1 MAKSC
6 AYKKA
11 FELTCFRICKKRTI
25 IVTSTR
31 AERLRTIR
39 TLKRNIVNSISSWR
53 KKELEKLIENILI
66 KTRKEGMKNAFG

>member
-25 IVTSTR
+25 IVTSAR
-31 AERLRTIR
+31 AESLR
-39 TLKRNIVNSISSWR
+39 NYQNF
-53 KKELEKLIENILI
+53 KKKYCDHHIKLEKERIEEKNKNILI
-66 KTRKEGMKNAFG
+66 TTRKEAMKNAF